1 MCHNTLRALPD
12 TVRGLHSLT
21 YLDLRS
27 NQLSVLPREICFLPL
42 QVLLISNNRLVS
54 LPEELG
60 RMDRLTELDA
70 ACNQMSH
77 LPARMSDLHALR
89 ALSLRSNQLVYLPR
103 EVTYLSLVA
112 LDISNNRIASLPV
125 ELRIMTTLVALDL
138 ENNPLTSPPASV
150 CVRGLV
156 HVFKYLETVAAKEE
170 RIKSGGS
177 MDGHGTLRRSS
188 LAKQQQQSGALAAAD
203 PAHSH
208 KYNTLGGMRRPAAP
222 VAAVD
227 PISHQQ
233 QQQQSPYLAA
243 AVAAVAAEPMQP
255 KWSPTHQPQ
264 SQQLPY
270 IVDMI
275 LSGDPATATS
285 SRSST
290 PAMSPMNQRH
300 VTDGNG
306 PPLQQHHQHHH
317 ASFVLGD
324 DSSPSPDG
332 GDGTPDSQRSDEK
345 LKMTFNNMQS
355 YREYKEA
362 LRQQRNADTTAVYRP
377 KDDSGGGGS
386 SGNGSG
392 NHVHFATPECAPA
405 YKPPAAPQHHPH
417 NNSSTSQSLTP
428 EPYAQPKQA
437 YANGSGNSYTSSPVK
452 HHQPLAHANG
462 STDDACKPSLK
473 SSLSS
478 AAGSNKTYQ
487 TPAAAVDWSAT
498 NNGNPAAKSAD
509 KVASYNHYV
518 KPSSPSK
525 GSGGGAALGYNN
537 VPGTNGN
544 QPKMSTST
552 TSSSSS
558 GSIAMAAAS
567 KPTR

>member
-1 MCHNTLRALPD
+1 MCHNTLRSLPD
-12 TVRGLHSLT
+12 SVRGLHSLT

-42 QVLLISNNRLVS
+42 HVLLVSNNRLVS

-125 ELRIMTTLVALDL
+125 ELRIMTTLVSLELD
-138 ENNPLTSPPASV
+138 NNPLTSPPASV

-177 MDGHGTLRRSS
+177 LDGHGTLRRSS

-222 VAAVD
+222 ASCGVEQQHAPYPAAV
-227 PISHQQ
+227 S
-233 QQQQSPYLAA
+233 
-243 AVAAVAAEPMQP
+243 AVTAEPTQP
-255 KWSPTHQPQ
+255 KWSPTHQP
-264 SQQLPY
+264 Y
-270 IVDMI
+270 VVDM
-275 LSGDPATATS
+275 LASGEPATALS

-300 VTDGNG
+300 VTDGSGN
-306 PPLQQHHQHHH
+306 PSPLHQQPQPHNPQHVAFGH
-317 ASFVLGD
+317 GD
-324 DSSPSPDG
+324 ESSPSPDG

-377 KDDSGGGGS
+377 KEDSGG
-386 SGNGSG
+386 GSG

-405 YKPPAAPQHHPH
+405 YKPPAAPHHH
-417 NNSSTSQSLTP
+417 SNHSSSSTSQSLTP
-428 EPYAQPKQA
+428 EPYAPAKPA
-437 YANGSGNSYTSSPVK
+437 YANGAGNANSYTTSPLK
-452 HHQPLAHANG
+452 HQQHGSANG
-462 STDDACKPSLK
+462 SADEACKPSLK

-478 AAGSNKTYQ
+478 SAGSNKTYQ
-487 TPAAAVDWSAT
+487 TPAATAAEWAAT
-498 NNGNPAAKSAD
+498 NNGNPAAKASD

-518 KPSSPSK
+518 KPSSPCK
-525 GSGGGAALGYNN
+525 SGGTAALGYNS

-544 QPKMSTST
+544 QSQPKMTTST
-552 TSSSSS
+552 TSSSSSSS